1 MLLRSTMISTR
12 FIRTPLNMRVLAFD
26 PGYERLGVAVLEKE
40 NGKEVLLYS
49 ACVRTSAALE
59 FPERLKKLGE
69 ETEVLIKKWKPDA
82 VALEEIFF
90 EKNAKTAMQVA
101 EVRGALIYIAVSHGI
116 KIYSYTPGEVKVA
129 VTGYG
134 GSDKRAIAAMV
145 PKLLRLYSN
154 PDAKV
159 GARKLDDE
167 LDAIAVGIT
176 CLASIR

>member
-1 MLLRSTMISTR
+1 MISTR

-49 ACVRTSAALE
+49 ACVRTSAKLE
-59 FPERLKKLGE
+59 FSERLKKLGE
-69 ETEVLIKKWKPDA
+69 ESESLIKKWHPEA
-82 VALEEIFF
+82 IALEEIFF

-101 EVRGALIYIAVSHGI
+101 EVRGALIYIAAARGI
-116 KIYSYTPGEVKVA
+116 KIHNYTPGEVKVA

-145 PKLLRLYSN
+145 PKLLRL
-154 PDAKV
+154 PGGK
-159 GARKLDDE
+159 KLDDE

>member
-1 MLLRSTMISTR
+1 
-12 FIRTPLNMRVLAFD
+12 MRVLAFD

-69 ETEVLIKKWKPDA
+69 ETEVLIKKWKPNA